1 MGEDNLFVYM
11 KGTPDRIFARCSKI
25 LINGKEVNLTD
36 ELREEI
42 EKANIEYAN
51 LGERVLDFAR
61 YKLSSEKYKKGY

>member
-1 MGEDNLFVYM
+1 M

-42 EKANIEYAN
+42 QKANIEYSN
-51 LGERVLDFAR
+51 LGERVLAFAR
-61 YKLSSEKYKKGY
+61 NKMSPDKYKKGY

>member
-1 MGEDNLFVYM
+1 MIPFGSDIKFNLFI
-11 KGTPDRIFARCSKI
+11 RSRNSEF
-25 LINGKEVNLTD
+25 

-51 LGERVLDFAR
+51 LGERVLAFAR

>member
-51 LGERVLDFAR
+51 LGERVLAFAR